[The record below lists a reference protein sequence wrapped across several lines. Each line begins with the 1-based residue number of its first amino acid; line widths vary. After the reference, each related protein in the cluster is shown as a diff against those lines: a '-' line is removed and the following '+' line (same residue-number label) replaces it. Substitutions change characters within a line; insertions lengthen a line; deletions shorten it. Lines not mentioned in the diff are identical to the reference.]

1 MARLEFDVIEG
12 HKLNSRFCWV
22 CGKIGEENKT
32 ANLML
37 CNRHPEG
44 QVRWCIYQRNNTP
57 LNDAIV
63 YKGQV
68 IITMNHLLKSESHP

>member
-1 MARLEFDVIEG
+1 VAQLEFDIIPG
-12 HKLNSRFCWV
+12 HEVNSRFCWV
-22 CGKIGEENKT
+22 CGRIGEENKT

-44 QVRWCIYQRNNTP
+44 QVRWCIYVRHTAR

-63 YKGQV
+63 YKGV
-68 IITMNHLLKSESHP
+68 TLKAIDHSMISEAHP